1 MGFDRFQ
8 LGVGVRVACLLIT
21 IVALAWMMART
32 SWYLSATLLSALAL
46 GQTLLLVQFTTRW
59 SREAARFLEA
69 VSFGDNSANFSGL
82 ARDRSFGDLGLAM
95 NQVME
100 RLRTSRAEREEQAQ
114 YLQALIN
121 HIPVALIAIEDN
133 VSVQLMNFAARR
145 LFETSCTRFEEFLR
159 YGPEFAAGLE
169 NLGPGEGIILRMER
183 RNGPLQLKAAATD
196 LFLGG
201 RRRRLISLQ
210 NIESELTAQ
219 ELVAWQTVI
228 RVMAHEVMN
237 SLAPVTSLAGTAHEL
252 VNGVLLQ
259 LPESDPHKSV
269 LADADDAL
277 ETMKRRSEGL
287 LHFVQSHRRLTRRIV
302 AKRETVPVRRLFARL
317 ERLLAGELETRG
329 VRLTTSVKP
338 QGLEIQADIELL
350 DQALIN
356 LVRNSIEALG
366 ERSGG
371 VISLSAYSDSEG
383 KAVLAV
389 ADNGPGIPADQREKV
404 FVPFFT
410 TKRMG
415 SGVGLTL
422 VRQIASVHG
431 GLVAISEADGGGAIV
446 SMKF

>member
-8 LGVGVRVACLLIT
+8 FGVGLRVAFLLIT
-21 IVALAWMMART
+21 IVALAWMLART
-32 SWYLSATLLSALAL
+32 SWYLSAALLAITAL

-69 VSFGDNSANFSGL
+69 VSFGDNSANFGGL
-82 ARDRSFGDLGLAM
+82 TGDRSFGDLGLAM

-100 RLRTSRAEREEQAQ
+100 RLRASRAEREEQAQ

-121 HIPVALIAIEDN
+121 HIPVALIAVEDN

-145 LFETSCTRFEEFLR
+145 LFETSCTKFEEFSR
-159 YGPEFAAGLE
+159 HGPEFAAGLE
-169 NLGPGEGIILRMER
+169 HLGPGEGIILRMER

-210 NIESELTAQ
+210 NIESELTAH
-219 ELVAWQTVI
+219 ELIAWQTVI

-252 VNGVLLQ
+252 VNGVLSQ
-259 LPESDPHKSV
+259 LPDGDPNKFV

-287 LHFVQSHRRLTRRIV
+287 LHFVQSHRRLTKRIV
-302 AKRETVPVRRLFARL
+302 ARRETVPVGRLFARL

-329 VRLTTSVKP
+329 VRLIVSVKP
-338 QGLEIQADIELL
+338 QSLEIQADIELL

-366 ERSGG
+366 EKGGG

-383 KAVLAV
+383 KTVLAV
-389 ADNGPGIPADQREKV
+389 SDNGPGIPTGQREKV

-422 VRQIASVHG
+422 VRQIVSVHG
-431 GLVAISEADGGGAIV
+431 GMVVISEAEGGGAV
-446 SMKF
+446 VNMKF